1 MPLVALLIVLYGV
14 FALNDFVGFIQAD
27 SIYFW
32 KNSESKAKEV
42 TTLLENRKVINIPQK
57 QIFESL
63 NGEFDSVSDV
73 KQTKKLKK
81 QLIGSTVE
89 WVLRVEE
96 VRKFGSRYQVISKN
110 ESPSANEYEEM
121 GKDLA
126 KSLFGSK
133 DKGSVIS
140 MCGSSYIY
148 PQSPEVENKL
158 DNLKDGDIIRV
169 RGIVDRFEWQSDPF
183 GILQTFSNL
192 LLVTNSDK
200 DNVKDYK
207 CPILSKAI
215 LTQNQEGKE
224 YSVYSK
230 ETQDI
235 LNKGKAIANG
245 FSTGFQKNSDTK
257 NLDNQ
262 PKKLEQE
269 ISSQPITNNID
280 SGMFICNTEKHRIIV
295 AKQAENVYR
304 YRSWNLPKTLT
315 DKPDM
320 ELLQEK
326 VLTTEGSG
334 TCKHSQYTFNT
345 GNAQFIIDNNLG
357 CTETDPPKNAVGS
370 LWIFV
375 NGDMKNHYWCTN

>member
-57 QIFESL
+57 KIFESL

-126 KSLFGSK
+126 KSFFGSK

-140 MCGSSYIY
+140 MCGSSYVY

-158 DNLKDGDIIRV
+158 DNLKEGDIIRV

-192 LLVTNSDK
+192 LWVTNSEK
-200 DNVKDYK
+200 DNVKVYN
-207 CPILSKAI
+207 CPVLSKAI
-215 LTQNQEGKE
+215 LTQNQEGKQ

-235 LNKGKAIANG
+235 LNRGKAIANG
-245 FSTGFQKNSDTK
+245 FKEGFKKNSDTN

-262 PKKLEQE
+262 PKNVEQE
-269 ISSQPITNNID
+269 TSEQPVSNNID

-295 AKQAENVYR
+295 AKQSGSVFR
-304 YRSWNLPKTLT
+304 YRSWNLPKTVI

-320 ELLQEK
+320 EIFQEK
-326 VLTTEGSG
+326 VLSREGSG
-334 TCKHSQYTFNT
+334 ACKHSQYTFNT

-375 NGDMKNHYWCTN
+375 NGDMKNHYWCTI

>member
-1 MPLVALLIVLYGV
+1 MPTIIAFIVVTCIGL
-14 FALNDFVGFIQAD
+14 ALNDFVGLIQAD

-57 QIFESL
+57 KIFESL

-110 ESPSANEYEEM
+110 ESPSSNEYEEM
-121 GKDLA
+121 GKNFA
-126 KSLFGSK
+126 KYLFGSK

-140 MCGSSYIY
+140 MCGTSYVY

-158 DNLKDGDIIRV
+158 DNLKEGDIIRV

-192 LLVTNSDK
+192 LWVTNSEK
-200 DNVKDYK
+200 DNVKVFN
-207 CPILSKAI
+207 CPVLSKAI
-215 LTQNQEGKE
+215 LTQNQEGKK

-235 LNKGKAIANG
+235 LNRGNAIING
-245 FSTGFQKNSDTK
+245 FKEGFQKNSDTK

-262 PKKLEQE
+262 PKNVEQE
-269 ISSQPITNNID
+269 ISEQPISNNLA
-280 SGMFICNTEKHRIIV
+280 SGMFICNTKKHRIIV

-304 YRSWNLPKTLT
+304 YRSWNLPKTVT

-320 ELLQEK
+320 EILQEGE
-326 VLTTEGSG
+326 LSALGSG
-334 TCKHSQYTFNT
+334 VCRHNEFTFNT
-345 GNAQFIIDNNLG
+345 GNAKITIDDST
-357 CTETDPPKNAVGS
+357 CTEADAPKNVVGS
-370 LWIFV
+370 LWIYV
-375 NGDMKNHYWCTN
+375 NGVYKNDYWCTN